1 MGREID
7 KTRVSILMNPSV
19 CRNSPAD
26 HVNLLHPLDG
36 SPEEGSAGVAAV
48 APEVE
53 VVGGGGGAHRA
64 VQHQQRG
71 GAPLLNLSTLTLHQ
85 YYLNL
90 SSKWI
95 NAVHCKILTLDTLI
109 MLAMSIVSKVY
120 KTLFFLL
127 KS

>member
-7 KTRVSILMNPSV
+7 ETRVSILMNPSV

-71 GAPLLNLSTLTLHQ
+71 GAPLLNLNTLTSTYTQNNTHLGDGMC
-85 YYLNL
+85 
-90 SSKWI
+90 S
-95 NAVHCKILTLDTLI
+95 AVHII
-109 MLAMSIVSKVY
+109 NNN
-120 KTLFFLL
+120 
-127 KS
+127 